1 VGALHWFCVLG
12 VIACVCTSDM
22 LVVPSSM
29 QGHSFLRR
37 ACYKV
42 SDGNPSFA
50 EMNAVS
56 PFHALSFSSSF
67 IFVMYC
73 SSRHITILTLS
84 LLGAALISLS
94 LSPLFVPK
102 TYTQCGAGQGGLEA
116 ILLPADGAHARGPDQ
131 QASKLQHIGKS
142 WLSQG
147 RGVMPG
153 LLFFK

>member
-1 VGALHWFCVLG
+1 VLCIG
-12 VIACVCTSDM
+12 LACWVSSRVFCTSDM
-22 LVVPSSM
+22 LVEPSSM

-56 PFHALSFSSSF
+56 PFHALSLSSSF

-94 LSPLFVPK
+94 LPLPFLFQKRTHSVALDK
-102 TYTQCGAGQGGLEA
+102 VGLKRYCCRRMVLTHVDL
-116 ILLPADGAHARGPDQ
+116 I
-131 QASKLQHIGKS
+131 SKLLNYNTLAKAGYLKD
-142 WLSQG
+142 G
-147 RGVMPG
+147 E
-153 LLFFK
+153 